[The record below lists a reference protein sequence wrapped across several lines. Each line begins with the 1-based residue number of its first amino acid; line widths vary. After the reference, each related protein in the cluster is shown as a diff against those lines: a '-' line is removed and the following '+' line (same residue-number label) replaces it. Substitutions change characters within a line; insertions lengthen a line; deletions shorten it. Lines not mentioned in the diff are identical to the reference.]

1 MSVAIM
7 TDTNSGLT
15 PEQAKELGVYLLPMP
30 ILIDGNAYYEHQSI
44 TPKEFYEKM
53 RAKADIST
61 TQPSPADLMD
71 LWEEILK
78 THDEVVH
85 IPMSSG
91 LSNSCET
98 AMVLAQEYHGRGH
111 VVFPEAVRLLQVSPE
126 NLTAVSMWWT
136 TTGSPLLCASQFWKL
151 SR

>member
-61 TQPSPADLMD
+61 TQPSPAEALELAEECQPDVVMTDIKMPYMD
-71 LWEEILK
+71 
-78 THDEVVH
+78 
-85 IPMSSG
+85 G
-91 LSNSCET
+91 LELS
-98 AMVLAQEYHGRGH
+98 R
-111 VVFPEAVRLLQVSPE
+111 RLQIEWSD
-126 NLTAVSMWWT
+126 
-136 TTGSPLLCASQFWKL
+136 CASL
-151 SR
+151 LVAG

>member
-1 MSVAIM
+1 MSVAVM

-15 PEQAKELGVYLLPMP
+15 PAQAKELGVYLLPMP

-91 LSNSCET
+91 LSGSHET
-98 AMVLAQEYHGRGH
+98 AAGFAREINYPGASTQVLCS
-111 VVFPEAVRLLQVSPE
+111 VP
-126 NLTAVSMWWT
+126 T
-136 TTGSPLLCASQFWKL
+136 SPLTELAISTCYHK
-151 SR
+151 

>member
-53 RAKADIST
+53 HILDPNGQEVAYHNQIPDYA
-61 TQPSPADLMD
+61 PA
-71 LWEEILK
+71 EK
-78 THDEVVH
+78 
-85 IPMSSG
+85 
-91 LSNSCET
+91 
-98 AMVLAQEYHGRGH
+98 
-111 VVFPEAVRLLQVSPE
+111 
-126 NLTAVSMWWT
+126 
-136 TTGSPLLCASQFWKL
+136 
-151 SR
+151 